1 MNSLE
6 ENITFVLVSFRSG
19 HIIEKCIKSINSG
32 IKVIVVENSNN
43 IFIKNDLEKKFSN
56 VEVIISKENLGY
68 AKGNNLGISKVSTQY
83 AFILNPDAILDD
95 NCLYELYKAH
105 VDLKGEFSILAPNFF
120 DNYGYF
126 SNQRNVSKKKYS
138 K

>member
-68 AKGNNLGISKVSTQY
+68 AKGNNLGISKVS
-83 AFILNPDAILDD
+83 I
-95 NCLYELYKAH
+95 
-105 VDLKGEFSILAPNFF
+105 
-120 DNYGYF
+120 
-126 SNQRNVSKKKYS
+126 
-138 K
+138 